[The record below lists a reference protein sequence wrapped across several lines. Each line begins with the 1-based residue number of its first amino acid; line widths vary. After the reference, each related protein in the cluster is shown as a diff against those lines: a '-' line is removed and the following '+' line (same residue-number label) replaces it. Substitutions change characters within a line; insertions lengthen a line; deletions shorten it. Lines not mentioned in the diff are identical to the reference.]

1 MTPYTYAGCII
12 RASQVFVFVNYGEGD
27 TEYMWL
33 PISKND
39 ARLITAD
46 AKEEGAAEIDAEMR
60 GTELFVGGAALD
72 EANEDD
78 DDAGDPDDDTD
89 DDTDE
94 DDDDDDD
101 PDGDG

>member
-60 GTELFVGGAALD
+60 GTELYVGGAALN

-78 DDAGDPDDDTD
+78 DDDAGDSD

-94 DDDDDDD
+94 DDDK